1 MATLA
6 KAISKARDADNLNMA
21 ISPRASIIGKIA
33 SNVSKIITLFKHS
46 VKIFSALYNK
56 PLTMSKYLILR

>member
-46 VKIFSALYNK
+46 VKYFQHYTIS
-56 PLTMSKYLILR
+56 P